1 MITRLDRHPV
11 TERGHRL
18 LGTRRVGAAGGK
30 KPGLPVPGIVT
41 AATSNPAGLIAR
53 GVPGTR
59 GEKITRSETL
69 EGAAKRTTDEITQ
82 ELKKIFR
89 RQGWV

>member
-1 MITRLDRHPV
+1 MIARLNRHPV

-41 AATSNPAGLIAR
+41 AATSNPAGPIASSVM
-53 GVPGTR
+53 GIR
-59 GEKITRSETL
+59 GEKKKGSETL
-69 EGAAKRTTDEITQ
+69 EGAAKRTADEIAQ

-89 RQGWV
+89 KQG